1 MRSKGAA
8 IWTWLRRYRTAAL
21 GVLTAGALV
30 ACGGG
35 GGGAAAPVEDA
46 QQQLPPDNE
55 APVFSGVLAVQAQ
68 ENTDVLVPVD
78 VTDPDGDAITLSLAG
93 EDAALFTVDAL
104 AVRANAPF
112 DFEAPADG
120 DEDNVYRFTVTAS
133 DGLDAIDLAFTVT
146 VTNASDVAPDFAG
159 SFDAAVPEGD
169 IALLP
174 FDVFDVDG
182 DAVALSLEGADA
194 ALFTLDAEGLTV
206 EANQAFDFELPIDA
220 DRDNVYE
227 FQVIASDGL
236 AATEQPF
243 SVEVINI
250 SDNAPVFAG
259 EVEQTSAEN
268 TAVDVPIEVT
278 DADGDALTL
287 TLGGIDAELF
297 SLDPVTATV
306 SADTPFDFEQPAD
319 ADGDNVY
326 AFSVTA
332 FDGTI
337 AVEQAFRLEIT
348 NVDEGPPEFV
358 GAFDEVAAEG
368 EVSVFTIQANDP
380 DGGELTLTLG
390 GADAAAVTFD
400 SAAST
405 VSAGPFDFE
414 VPADVDGDNRYV
426 FTMTAENDGG
436 QTTTQA
442 FSLQVLNVSDT
453 PPVFSGDFD
462 VTAQENVAVDIP
474 IAVNDPDGDA
484 LTLEL
489 AGEDAALFTL
499 NADGLTVTATAP
511 FDFEDP
517 AGAGGDNVYNF
528 SVTASDGT
536 VVVEQAYQLEIT
548 NVDEGAPEFVGV
560 FDEAAAEGDV
570 TVFTIEANDPDGDEL
585 TLTLGGADAAAVT
598 FDALAGTVT
607 AGPFDFEAPAD
618 VDGDNLYVFTL
629 TAENDGGQSTTQA
642 FSLQVLNVSDE
653 APEFSGDFD
662 VTAQENV
669 VVDIPITVDDPDGD
683 VITLEL
689 AGEDAALFTLDAD
702 GLTVSSTAPFDF
714 ESPADVDADNVYTFT
729 LTASDGVAA
738 TVQAFSLTVED
749 VAESALETLG
759 AIALVAGQD
768 PLFQLFDNEI
778 VSISDLNADGRPELV
793 VAAEFA
799 TAESGLDEAGR
810 VTILNGAS
818 LAALTQQV
826 TSASDLGPGDR
837 VLIEGTEEELVLGTS
852 LATVAGL
859 DGDEL
864 PELVISSEDREV
876 AVIPGVALRD
886 ALAGTGTID
895 FDEVGDGGVVGG
907 ALVRTTRR
915 DDFNFGR
922 GTTPLDDI
930 DGDGISELFICA
942 NGANTNGGSRVGR
955 GFVVFSSSLA
965 ATVAAN
971 GSIDL
976 AIPDPLRSVV
986 LDGERDDFGL
996 CDTVASGGDVDGDG
1010 LGDVL
1015 VGVSPRL
1022 DDPGL
1027 DREAFLIFG
1036 ATLAAERAADGLL
1049 RVDDALV
1056 ASGGAI
1062 RFALTA
1068 PDDRADVGL
1077 APLPD
1082 INGDGF
1088 DELLLGDR
1096 RADDEQ
1102 GEAYLVFGS
1111 DTLGAANG
1119 GVVNLED
1126 VASTVAGVVMRTDS
1140 TIFRAGDRITPV
1152 GDVDGDGRTDIL
1164 ISAML
1169 GSGQF
1174 DDGRVFLVSGS
1185 ELVDG
1190 AQIDLAEIG
1199 ANPEEVAV
1207 LPARGV
1213 EISDIPH
1220 DFFSSPPAIAAAGD
1234 VDGDGLDDIAIGA
1247 EGFRGAVYLFS
1258 GGLLGETMGPGVR
1271 QQRLSIVELFPE
1283 LAP

>member
-1 MRSKGAA
+1 M
-8 IWTWLRRYRTAAL
+8 
-21 GVLTAGALV
+21 
-30 ACGGG
+30 
-35 GGGAAAPVEDA
+35 
-46 QQQLPPDNE
+46 PPNNE
-55 APVFSGVLAVQAQ
+55 APVFSGVLAVQAE
-68 ENTDVLVPVD
+68 ENTDVLVPVE
-78 VTDPDGDAITLSLAG
+78 VADPDGDAITLSLAG
-93 EDAALFTVDAL
+93 GDAALFSVDGL

-112 DFEAPADG
+112 DFEAPTDG

-133 DGLDAIDLAFTVT
+133 DGIDPIDLDFTVT

-159 SFDAAVPEGD
+159 TFDAPVPEGD

-174 FDVFDVDG
+174 FDVFDADG
-182 DAVALSLEGADA
+182 DAVALTLEGADA
-194 ALFTLDAEGLTV
+194 ALFTLDAEALTV
-206 EANQAFDFELPIDA
+206 EANQAFDFELPVDA

-259 EVEQTSAEN
+259 EFEQTSTEN
-268 TAVDVPIEVT
+268 TAVDIPIEVT

-287 TLGGIDAELF
+287 TLGGTDAALF

-306 SADTPFDFEQPAD
+306 TANAPFDFEQPAD
-319 ADGDNVY
+319 ADGDNLY
-326 AFSVTA
+326 EFSVTA

-337 AVEQAFRLEIT
+337 AVEQAYQLGIT
-348 NVDEGPPEFV
+348 NVDEGSPEFDGV
-358 GAFDEVAAEG
+358 FDEVAAEG
-368 EVSVFTIQANDP
+368 EVTVFTIEANDP
-380 DGGELTLTLG
+380 DGDELTLTLG
-390 GADAAAVTFD
+390 GADAVAVIFD
-400 SAAST
+400 PLAGT
-405 VSAGPFDFE
+405 VTAGPFDFE
-414 VPADVDGDNRYV
+414 VPADVDADNRYI
-426 FTMTAENDGG
+426 FTVTAANDGG
-436 QTTTQA
+436 QSTTQT

-462 VTAQENVAVDIP
+462 VTAAENVAVDIP

-484 LTLEL
+484 LTVEL
-489 AGEDAALFTL
+489 AGEDASLFTL
-499 NADGLTVTATAP
+499 DTDALTVSAAAP

-548 NVDEGAPEFVGV
+548 NVDEGSPEFVGV

-570 TVFTIEANDPDGDEL
+570 TVFTIEANDPDGDAL

-629 TAENDGGQSTTQA
+629 TAENDGGQATTQA

-662 VTAQENV
+662 VIAQENV
-669 VVDIPITVDDPDGD
+669 VVDIPIAVDDPDGD

-689 AGEDAALFTLDAD
+689 AGEDAALFTLDAN

-714 ESPADVDADNVYTFT
+714 ENPADVDADNVYTFT
-729 LTASDGVAA
+729 LTASDGVAS
-738 TVQAFSLTVED
+738 TVQPVSLTIED
-749 VAESALETLG
+749 IAESALETLG
-759 AIALVAGQD
+759 AIALVGGQA
-768 PLFQLFDNEI
+768 PLFEFFSSEI
-778 VSISDLNADGRPELV
+778 VSLADLNADGHDELV
-793 VAAEFA
+793 VSAQFA
-799 TAESGLDEAGR
+799 SSDPDLAEAGR

-818 LAALTQQV
+818 LSALTQPV
-826 TSASDLGPGDR
+826 TSASDLRSGDR
-837 VLIEGTEEELVLGTS
+837 VLIEGPEQERTLGTA
-852 LATVAGL
+852 LATVAML

-864 PELVISSEDREV
+864 PELVIAQATPEV

-886 ALAGTGTID
+886 ALAGDGTLD
-895 FDEVGDGGVVGG
+895 VDEVGDSGMVGG
-907 ALVRTTRR
+907 ALVRSTNR
-915 DDFNFGR
+915 DDRGDFGR
-922 GTTPLDDI
+922 ELTALGDI

-942 NGANTNGGSRVGR
+942 KSAEVNDEFRVGR
-955 GFVVFSSSLA
+955 GFVVFSTSLA
-965 ATVAAN
+965 ATIAAN

-976 AIPDPLRSVV
+976 AARDPLQTIV
-986 LDGERDDFGL
+986 LEGEGDDFGL

-1015 VGVSPRL
+1015 VGVSPGF

-1036 ATLAAERAADGLL
+1036 AALAAERAADGVI
-1049 RVDDALV
+1049 RIDDALV
-1056 ASGGAI
+1056 ADGGAI
-1062 RFALTA
+1062 RFALTE
-1068 PDDRADVGL
+1068 PDSRADVGV
-1077 APLPD
+1077 APLAD

-1096 RADDEQ
+1096 RARGEQ
-1102 GEAYLVFGS
+1102 GEAYVVFGG
-1111 DTLGAANG
+1111 DTLGAASG
-1119 GVVNLED
+1119 GVVNLEE
-1126 VASTVAGVVMRTDS
+1126 VGTTVAGVVMRTDS
-1140 TIFRAGDRITPV
+1140 TIALAGNRVTPV

-1164 ISAML
+1164 ISAMR
-1169 GSGQF
+1169 GGGQF

-1185 ELVDG
+1185 ELVNG

-1199 ANPEEVAV
+1199 ADPEEVAV

-1213 EISDIPH
+1213 EIADVPH
-1220 DFFSSPPAIAAAGD
+1220 SFFSEPPIIAAAGD
-1234 VDGDGLDDIAIGA
+1234 VDGDGLDDIAIGT
-1247 EGFRGAVYLFS
+1247 EQFFFGEVYLIS
-1258 GGLLGETMGPGVR
+1258 GRLLAQTMGPGER
-1271 QQRLSIVELFPE
+1271 QQRLSIVQLLPE